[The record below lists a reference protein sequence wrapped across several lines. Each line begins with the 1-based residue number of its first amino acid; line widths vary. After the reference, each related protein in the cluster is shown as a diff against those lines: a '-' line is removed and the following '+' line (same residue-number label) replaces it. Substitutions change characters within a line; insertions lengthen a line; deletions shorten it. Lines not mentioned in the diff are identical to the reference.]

1 MVKKEFLV
9 AALVLFATQ
18 APADER
24 QVKRVPYNPQD
35 VLVLNQGPLQG
46 HVVITTALKSAD
58 SGLVVGECQTL
69 VYGYGTYDKVMGF
82 SCYKK

>member
-1 MVKKEFLV
+1 MAKMAV
-9 AALVLFATQ
+9 AILMMAFVGLAH
-18 APADER
+18 ADER
-24 QVKRVPYNPQD
+24 QVKRVPFNPQD
-35 VLVLNQGPLQG
+35 VLVINQGPLQG

-69 VYGYGTYDKVMGF
+69 VYGYGAYDKVMGF